1 MKRFA
6 ILLAT
11 CCLATALPRLPAL
24 AAGSNAEPLEEI
36 GTGFTVGRIGGI
48 GAMHRQFFKDGLG
61 WSAGGIVLFTGFGW
75 FLNAGAQGYYTLHK
89 SEDQRLYLLG
99 GASYLGNWD
108 APFAAGVGLGWTL
121 GKVKGVAISFELPA
135 VLQYFPSKF
144 SFGQFDFTTGQSIT
158 SYAPA
163 YEIYP
168 IPAMSLLFN
177 Y

>member
-1 MKRFA
+1 MYNPVA
-6 ILLAT
+6 ILLASA
-11 CCLATALPRLPAL
+11 CLTAALPAWASAEDELSL
-24 AAGSNAEPLEEI
+24 AEI

-48 GAMHRQFFKDGLG
+48 GAMHRQFFKNGLG
-61 WSAGGIVLFTGFGW
+61 WSVGGIFLFTGFGW

-108 APFAAGVGLGWTL
+108 APWAAGVGLGWTL

-135 VLQYFPSKF
+135 VLQYFPSKR
-144 SFGQFDFTTGQSIT
+144 SFGQFDPDTGQNVS
-158 SYAPA
+158 SSVPA